1 MGETTFQTKN
11 DRIGFSIARVGGL
24 AFIAVTL
31 GGLFIWL
38 AGIPLRIE
46 AAEKKIE
53 ALEMRSKA
61 SEDMLSRIDERTKI
75 ILERIGGQR

>member
-11 DRIGFSIARVGGL
+11 DRVGFSIARVGGL

-46 AAEKKIE
+46 AAEKEIA
-53 ALEMRSKA
+53 ALKESDQKKG
-61 SEDMLSRIDERTKI
+61 EMLSRIDERTKI
-75 ILERIGGQR
+75 ILDRIGGTR